1 MSNPDDILHIVVA
14 DTSDIV
20 RQGTAAILAS
30 LTGLRVTIHEASS
43 PRQLSDML
51 ASNII
56 EIVIV
61 APQLGDATNWRKE
74 WPATRF
80 VALISSAVDS
90 QTISQYDD
98 HFSITDN
105 ATVIGAKI
113 STLQHM
119 STNPTPEVEP
129 LSQREKEVVVCA
141 VKGMTNREISTHLGL
156 SIHTIVTHR
165 RNINFKLKVH
175 NTTSLMIAALKQGI
189 VTLNDLPDLPAPSG
203 STCGSR

>member
-61 APQLGDATNWRKE
+61 APQLGNPTNWRKL

-80 VALISSAVDS
+80 VALISSAIDS

-98 HFSITDN
+98 DFSITDN
-105 ATVIGAKI
+105 AEVIGAKI
-113 STLQHM
+113 ACMLQTGNCTA
-119 STNPTPEVEP
+119 SATEP
-129 LSQREKEVVVCA
+129 LSKREREVVVCA
-141 VKGMTNREISTHLGL
+141 VKGMTNREIASHLGL

-165 RNINFKLKVH
+165 RNINHKLKVH
-175 NTTSLMIAALKQGI
+175 NTPSLMIAALKQGI
-189 VTLNDLPDLPAPSG
+189 VTLDDLPN
-203 STCGSR
+203 

>member
-141 VKGMTNREISTHLGL
+141 VKGMTNREIATHLGL

-165 RNINFKLKVH
+165 RNINHKLKVH
-175 NTTSLMIAALKQGI
+175 NTPSLMIAALKQGI
-189 VTLNDLPDLPAPSG
+189 VTLDDLPN
-203 STCGSR
+203 

>member
-1 MSNPDDILHIVVA
+1 MSNLDDILQIVVA
-14 DTSDIV
+14 DASDIV
-20 RQGTAAILAS
+20 RQGVVTILTS
-30 LTGLRVTIHEASS
+30 LTDKHATIHEAQS
-43 PRQLSDML
+43 PQQFSDILSKN
-51 ASNII
+51 AIQI
-56 EIVIV
+56 AIV

-141 VKGMTNREISTHLGL
+141 VKGMTNREIAAHLGL

-189 VTLNDLPDLPAPSG
+189 VTLDDLPDSPAPSG